1 MLTLSIL
8 FSSNRL
14 FEFAF
19 RYFLARLR
27 FAVSAI
33 RIRERVSM
41 QFDQVSVG
49 KKANVFFDG
58 KCVSHTVTL
67 PNGVRKSVGVVLP
80 STLRFDL
87 STREVME
94 VVDGTAFV
102 SINGAPEQEFK
113 AGQSWEVEKG
123 GYFIIR
129 AEQPVHYVC
138 HFE

>member
-1 MLTLSIL
+1 MPYVCVLLKLQSVNAL
-8 FSSNRL
+8 RSNKKL
-14 FEFAF
+14 VID
-19 RYFLARLR
+19 LNQ
-27 FAVSAI
+27 I
-33 RIRERVSM
+33 ERMSM

-49 KKANVFFDG
+49 KKANVYFDG

-87 STREVME
+87 STKEIME
-94 VVDGTAFV
+94 VVDGNAFV

-123 GYFIIR
+123 GYFIVR

>member
-1 MLTLSIL
+1 
-8 FSSNRL
+8 
-14 FEFAF
+14 
-19 RYFLARLR
+19 
-27 FAVSAI
+27 
-33 RIRERVSM
+33 M

-87 STREVME
+87 RTKEVME
-94 VVDGTAFV
+94 VVDGNAFV

-129 AEQPVHYVC
+129 AEQPVHYALEMNKQWFSDRVIVPGSAVTGLPRK
-138 HFE
+138 